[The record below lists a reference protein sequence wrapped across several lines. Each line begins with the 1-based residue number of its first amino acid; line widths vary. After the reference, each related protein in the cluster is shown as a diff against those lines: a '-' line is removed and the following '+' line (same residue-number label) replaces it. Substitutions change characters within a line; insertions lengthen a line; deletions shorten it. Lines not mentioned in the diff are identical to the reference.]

1 MMIKREGKRGDKKR
15 RKKERKKKKGAKH
28 TSRFFFLYEYVKRRK
43 KERNSKQNTRHVFF
57 FSKKR
62 KRFYL
67 VRIIITRVMTTTTTF
82 SSFTNATTTNG
93 SFYSS
98 SRCLSRRLRRRFYHH
113 HSRKCETTTNASTTQ
128 KSSSSSSSSPEND
141 DDDDDDDDSNEKE
154 TSSTGAA
161 TTTSRRTLLLSL
173 GVVVVSSS
181 TSIEAANAG
190 GMMVIDSRTFVSRAM
205 QKFERNDVEGAT
217 MDFDALIEKSPGSK
231 PYLWQRG
238 IALYY
243 VDEFREAEKQFRED
257 VRVNPND
264 TEEAAWAFL
273 SQMRKGGE
281 DDASSSSSLKKARE
295 EFVEL
300 AGRDSRKVMGSVL
313 RLYKTGDEEAKK
325 TLESLSKKPADST
338 QSASDAFYASLYLGL
353 YSEALGNAEEAKY
366 WVKKANGTPYGQRA
380 SGDFMTSVAKVHLAR
395 RKWDVVD
402 EDSDKRTTGGNVEV
416 VSTHAFDSATRRLER
431 FPFPESYSMRIV

>member
-1 MMIKREGKRGDKKR
+1 MNFFFSAR
-15 RKKERKKKKGAKH
+15 RKKKLA
-28 TSRFFFLYEYVKRRK
+28 FLRK
-43 KERNSKQNTRHVFF
+43 KEKKTRHVFF
-57 FSKKR
+57 LKKR
-62 KRFYL
+62 ERFYL
-67 VRIIITRVMTTTTTF
+67 FLSSVMTTTMV
-82 SSFTNATTTNG
+82 SSSSASASFTTKT
-93 SFYSS
+93 SSSCFS
-98 SRCLSRRLRRRFYHH
+98 SRCLSRRPRRFSHH
-113 HSRKCETTTNASTTQ
+113 HSRKCEKTTTNASTTQ
-128 KSSSSSSSSPEND
+128 KSSSSSEND
-141 DDDDDDDDSNEKE
+141 DEEDDSNEKE
-154 TSSTGAA
+154 TASTGAA
-161 TTTSRRTLLLSL
+161 TTTSRRTVLLSL

-181 TSIEAANAG
+181 ATNIEAANAG
-190 GMMVIDSRTFVSRAM
+190 EMMVIDSRTFVSRAM

>member
-1 MMIKREGKRGDKKR
+1 
-15 RKKERKKKKGAKH
+15 
-28 TSRFFFLYEYVKRRK
+28 
-43 KERNSKQNTRHVFF
+43 
-57 FSKKR
+57 
-62 KRFYL
+62 
-67 VRIIITRVMTTTTTF
+67 MTTTMV
-82 SSFTNATTTNG
+82 SSSAASASFTAKT
-93 SFYSS
+93 SSSCYSS
-98 SRCLSRRLRRRFYHH
+98 LRRFSRRHR
-113 HSRKCETTTNASTTQ
+113 SRKCEKTTSNASTTQ
-128 KSSSSSSSSPEND
+128 KSSSSSSEK
-141 DDDDDDDDSNEKE
+141 DDDDDDSNEKA
-154 TSSTGAA
+154 TASTGAA
-161 TTTSRRTLLLSL
+161 TTTSRRTALLSL

-181 TSIEAANAG
+181 TTNIEAANAG
-190 GMMVIDSRTFVSRAM
+190 EMMVIDSRTFVSRAM

-217 MDFDALIEKSPGSK
+217 MDFDMLIEKSPGSK

>member
-1 MMIKREGKRGDKKR
+1 MNFFFSEEKKLAFL
-15 RKKERKKKKGAKH
+15 RKKEKK
-28 TSRFFFLYEYVKRRK
+28 
-43 KERNSKQNTRHVFF
+43 TRHVFF
-57 FSKKR
+57 LKR
-62 KRFYL
+62 GKDL
-67 VRIIITRVMTTTTTF
+67 PLILSSVMTTTMV
-82 SSFTNATTTNG
+82 SSSSASASFTTKT
-93 SFYSS
+93 SSSCFS
-98 SRCLSRRLRRRFYHH
+98 SRCLSRRPRRFSHH
-113 HSRKCETTTNASTTQ
+113 HSRKCEKTTTNASTTQ
-128 KSSSSSSSSPEND
+128 KSSSSSEND
-141 DDDDDDDDSNEKE
+141 DEEDDSNEKE
-154 TSSTGAA
+154 TASTGAA
-161 TTTSRRTLLLSL
+161 TTTSRRTVLLSL

-181 TSIEAANAG
+181 TTNIEAANAG
-190 GMMVIDSRTFVSRAM
+190 EMMVIDSRTFVSRAM

>member
-1 MMIKREGKRGDKKR
+1 MNFFFSEEKKKLAFL
-15 RKKERKKKKGAKH
+15 RKKEKK
-28 TSRFFFLYEYVKRRK
+28 
-43 KERNSKQNTRHVFF
+43 TRHVFF
-57 FSKKR
+57 LKKR
-62 KRFYL
+62 ERFYL
-67 VRIIITRVMTTTTTF
+67 ILSSVMTTTMVSSSSAS
-82 SSFTNATTTNG
+82 SSFTTKT
-93 SFYSS
+93 SSSYSS
-98 SRCLSRRLRRRFYHH
+98 SRCLSRRLRRFSHH
-113 HSRKCETTTNASTTQ
+113 HSRKCEKTTTNASTTQ
-128 KSSSSSSSSPEND
+128 KSSSSSEND
-141 DDDDDDDDSNEKE
+141 DEEDDSNEKE
-154 TSSTGAA
+154 TASTGAA
-161 TTTSRRTLLLSL
+161 TTTSRRTVLLSL

-181 TSIEAANAG
+181 TTNIEAANAG
-190 GMMVIDSRTFVSRAM
+190 EMMVIDSRTFVSRAM

>member
-1 MMIKREGKRGDKKR
+1 MVSSS
-15 RKKERKKKKGAKH
+15 AA
-28 TSRFFFLYEYVKRRK
+28 SA
-43 KERNSKQNTRHVFF
+43 
-57 FSKKR
+57 
-62 KRFYL
+62 
-67 VRIIITRVMTTTTTF
+67 
-82 SSFTNATTTNG
+82 SFTAKT
-93 SFYSS
+93 SSSCYSS
-98 SRCLSRRLRRRFYHH
+98 LRRFSRRHR
-113 HSRKCETTTNASTTQ
+113 SRKCEKTTSNASTTQ
-128 KSSSSSSSSPEND
+128 KSSSSSSEK
-141 DDDDDDDDSNEKE
+141 DDDDDDSNEKA
-154 TSSTGAA
+154 TASTGAA
-161 TTTSRRTLLLSL
+161 TTTSRRTALLSL

-181 TSIEAANAG
+181 TTNIEAANAG
-190 GMMVIDSRTFVSRAM
+190 EMMVIDSRTFVSRAM

-217 MDFDALIEKSPGSK
+217 MDFDTLIEKSPGSK

-243 VDEFREAEKQFRED
+243 VDEFREAENQFRED

-402 EDSDKRTTGGNVEV
+402 EDSDKRDKRTTGGNVEV

>member
-1 MMIKREGKRGDKKR
+1 MNFFFSEEKKKIGVFEKKRE
-15 RKKERKKKKGAKH
+15 EN
-28 TSRFFFLYEYVKRRK
+28 TSRFLSQKR
-43 KERNSKQNTRHVFF
+43 E
-57 FSKKR
+57 
-62 KRFYL
+62 RFYL
-67 VRIIITRVMTTTTTF
+67 ILSSVMTTTMV
-82 SSFTNATTTNG
+82 SSSAASASFTTKT
-93 SFYSS
+93 SSSYYSS
-98 SRCLSRRLRRRFYHH
+98 LRRFSRRHR
-113 HSRKCETTTNASTTQ
+113 SRKCEKTTTNASTTQ
-128 KSSSSSSSSPEND
+128 KSSSSSSEK
-141 DDDDDDDDSNEKE
+141 DDDDDDSNEKA
-154 TSSTGAA
+154 TASTGAA
-161 TTTSRRTLLLSL
+161 TTTSRRTALLSL

-181 TSIEAANAG
+181 TTNIEAANAG
-190 GMMVIDSRTFVSRAM
+190 EMMVIDSRTFVSRAM

-217 MDFDALIEKSPGSK
+217 MDFDMLIEKSPGSK

>member
-1 MMIKREGKRGDKKR
+1 MNFFFSEEKKKIGVFEKKRE
-15 RKKERKKKKGAKH
+15 EN
-28 TSRFFFLYEYVKRRK
+28 TSRFLSQKR
-43 KERNSKQNTRHVFF
+43 E
-57 FSKKR
+57 
-62 KRFYL
+62 RFYL
-67 VRIIITRVMTTTTTF
+67 ILSSVMTTTMV
-82 SSFTNATTTNG
+82 SSSAASASFTAKT
-93 SFYSS
+93 SSSCYSS
-98 SRCLSRRLRRRFYHH
+98 LRRFSRRHR
-113 HSRKCETTTNASTTQ
+113 SRKCEKTTTNASTTQ
-128 KSSSSSSSSPEND
+128 KSSSSSSEK
-141 DDDDDDDDSNEKE
+141 DDDDDDSNEKA
-154 TSSTGAA
+154 TASTGAA
-161 TTTSRRTLLLSL
+161 TTTSRRTALLSL

-181 TSIEAANAG
+181 TTNIEAANAG
-190 GMMVIDSRTFVSRAM
+190 EMMVIDSRTFVSRAM

-217 MDFDALIEKSPGSK
+217 MDFDTLIEKSPGSK

-402 EDSDKRTTGGNVEV
+402 EDSDKRDKRTTGGNVEV

>member
-1 MMIKREGKRGDKKR
+1 MNFFFSEEKKKIGVFEKKRE
-15 RKKERKKKKGAKH
+15 EN
-28 TSRFFFLYEYVKRRK
+28 TSRFLSQKR
-43 KERNSKQNTRHVFF
+43 E
-57 FSKKR
+57 
-62 KRFYL
+62 RFYL
-67 VRIIITRVMTTTTTF
+67 ILSSVMTTTMV
-82 SSFTNATTTNG
+82 SSSSASASFTTKT
-93 SFYSS
+93 SSSCFS
-98 SRCLSRRLRRRFYHH
+98 SRCLSRRPRRFSHH
-113 HSRKCETTTNASTTQ
+113 HSRKCEKTTTNASTTQ
-128 KSSSSSSSSPEND
+128 KSSSSSEND
-141 DDDDDDDDSNEKE
+141 DEEDDSNEKE
-154 TSSTGAA
+154 TASTGAA
-161 TTTSRRTLLLSL
+161 TTTSRRTVLLSL

-181 TSIEAANAG
+181 ATNIEAANAG
-190 GMMVIDSRTFVSRAM
+190 EMMVIDSRTFVSRAM

>member
-1 MMIKREGKRGDKKR
+1 MNFFFSEEEKLAFL
-15 RKKERKKKKGAKH
+15 RKKEKK
-28 TSRFFFLYEYVKRRK
+28 
-43 KERNSKQNTRHVFF
+43 TRHVFF
-57 FSKKR
+57 SKRGKDFTLFS
-62 KRFYL
+62 L
-67 VRIIITRVMTTTTTF
+67 LSVMTTTMVSSSSAS
-82 SSFTNATTTNG
+82 SSFTTKT
-93 SFYSS
+93 SSSYSS
-98 SRCLSRRLRRRFYHH
+98 SRCLSRRLRRFSHH
-113 HSRKCETTTNASTTQ
+113 HSRKCEKTTTNASTTQ
-128 KSSSSSSSSPEND
+128 KSSSSSEND
-141 DDDDDDDDSNEKE
+141 DEEDDSNEKE
-154 TSSTGAA
+154 TASTGAA
-161 TTTSRRTLLLSL
+161 TTTSRRTVLLSL

-181 TSIEAANAG
+181 TTNIEAANAG
-190 GMMVIDSRTFVSRAM
+190 EMMVIDSRTFVSRAM

>member
-1 MMIKREGKRGDKKR
+1 MDKQ
-15 RKKERKKKKGAKH
+15 KKKIWRKKKKEARDKTEEKRKEKKERRDKKGKKRDQKKRQKRKEERPKKRQKGATKKTEQN
-28 TSRFFFLYEYVKRRK
+28 TSRFFSLKRGK
-43 KERNSKQNTRHVFF
+43 DFTF
-57 FSKKR
+57 FSQ
-62 KRFYL
+62 
-67 VRIIITRVMTTTTTF
+67 TVMTTTMF
-82 SSFTNATTTNG
+82 SSSSASSPSFTNATT
-93 SFYSS
+93 SSSSYSS
-98 SRCLSRRLRRRFYHH
+98 SSSSSFRCLSRRLRRFYHRRH
-113 HSRKCETTTNASTTQ
+113 HSRKCETTTNASTT
-128 KSSSSSSSSPEND
+128 
-141 DDDDDDDDSNEKE
+141 
-154 TSSTGAA
+154 
-161 TTTSRRTLLLSL
+161 TSRRTVLVSL

-181 TSIEAANAG
+181 TTNIEAANAG
-190 GMMVIDSRTFVSRAM
+190 EMMVIDSRTFVSRAM